1 MIILM
6 LLMMMFGDYSEK
18 KIRAGF
24 MWNDQHN
31 RGTKEKRNRSPACR
45 ERRKSQVNDNV
56 KHQQGF
62 DSIIMHMCTFR
73 VKQIGLPDQK
83 LHYLRDIYTT
93 AVDLRCPS
101 SAISTH

>member
-1 MIILM
+1 MIKLL
-6 LLMMMFGDYSEK
+6 LLMMMIDDYFEK
-18 KIRAGF
+18 KRAGF

-31 RGTKEKRNRSPACR
+31 RGTEEKRNRSPACR
-45 ERRKSQVNDNV
+45 ERREPQVNDNV
-56 KHQQGF
+56 KHQDSF
-62 DSIIMHMCTFR
+62 DSIITHMCTFR

-101 SAISTH
+101 SAIATN